1 MKSKNIV
8 HLLWTGGWDSTFRLL
23 DLLLI
28 KKKTVQPYYLILG
41 RPSGDIEIRTMETIR
56 HRLFST
62 FAKTKTL
69 LRPTITKNKDGYK
82 TNERIKTSFAE
93 LEKQVPGLGR
103 QFVPLAT
110 FANRIDNDGLEM
122 CIEKDS
128 DGSLYN
134 LLKRS
139 VYSSGTI
146 DDPLF
151 RLKDDLRCI
160 PLYSIFNY
168 FTFPVLE
175 LTKLDMETISKR
187 EGFYE
192 FLELTWFC
200 HTPQADGTPC
210 GFCYPCIN
218 AVKMGLGRRL
228 PFFLHYDK
236 ERIIYIKNKSLQI
249 VPIKNKSVRIAS
261 RKKC

>member
-1 MKSKNIV
+1 MKSKDIV

-23 DLLLI
+23 DLLLM

-62 FAKTKTL
+62 FAKTQEL
-69 LRPTITKNKDGYK
+69 LRPTIIRNKDECR
-82 TNERIKTSFAE
+82 TDERIKTSFTE
-93 LEKQVPGLGR
+93 LGKQVPGLGR

-110 FANRIDNDGLEM
+110 FANTIDNDRLEM

-146 DDPLF
+146 DDSLF
-151 RLKDDLRCI
+151 RLKDDLKCT
-160 PLYSIFNY
+160 PLYSILGH

-175 LTKLDMETISKR
+175 LTKLDMETIAKR

-200 HTPQADGTPC
+200 HTPEADGTPC
-210 GFCYPCIN
+210 GLCYPCIN

-236 ERIIYIKNKSLQI
+236 ERILYIRNKSVQI
-249 VPIKNKSVRIAS
+249 VSLKNKSVRIVS
-261 RKKC
+261 RKQS